1 MILVIVLFCPDS
13 LTESS
18 CFLNQVYSA
27 AGLASLLQLRV
38 TELPSSISPEG
49 LTVTEGV
56 FGASVMNTK
65 AHVLRYKET
74 CENSMY
80 IYIHDSIND
89 NENHKVDKFGLIINV
104 EIFKL
109 ILLCI
114 LFTHI

>member
-1 MILVIVLFCPDS
+1 MKERSVL
-13 LTESS
+13 T
-18 CFLNQVYSA
+18 LNQVYFA

-56 FGASVMNTK
+56 LGASVKNTK
-65 AHVLRYKET
+65 AHVLRHKET
-74 CENSMY
+74 YKNSMY
-80 IYIHDSIND
+80 IYSRDSINY
-89 NENHKVDKFGLIINV
+89 NENQKVEKFGLIINV
-104 EIFKL
+104 EQFKL